1 MEEGSVMFL
10 LGAGASFDAGIPM
23 AIKMSQQVEEMLA
36 DTKELLDLYYFL
48 KSSIAYQRGLEGN
61 FYASVGIEDL
71 LGVIEELN
79 QKHHNKLYPFVGAW
93 NTHLTKVAG
102 NDFKNLELLDERI
115 RGNLISWV
123 KPKNGYRDGSYFAGL
138 GRFGNEYG
146 YAVPIFTLNYDLLVE
161 RNLKAS
167 GFTVETGFNPHND
180 KWDASRFDR
189 NDADNV
195 NFYLYK
201 LHGSIDWERDDND
214 SKDFLYCREDPCE
227 NPDLIFGVN
236 YKLNSGDPYLFYTHE
251 LRKYSLEDSTR
262 LIFVV
267 GYSFG
272 DDYINKLLSQA
283 IKRDD
288 RKKIVNVEP
297 SASKNNAK
305 ILKKLGLESSSD
317 SLCPLDATSKDF
329 FSNRLTVKLCQE
341 CIFTDNDIP
350 F

>member
-23 AIKMSQQVEEMLA
+23 AIQMSQQVEEMLA
-36 DTKELLDLYYFL
+36 DEKDLRDLYYFL
-48 KSSIAYQRGLEGN
+48 KSAITYQRGLEGN
-61 FYASVGIEDL
+61 FDDPVGIEDL

-79 QKHHNKLYPFVGAW
+79 QKHRNKLYPFVGAW

-102 NDFKNLELLDERI
+102 VDFKNLELFDQKI
-115 RGNLISWV
+115 RKNLISWV
-123 KPKNGYRDGSYFAGL
+123 KPRNGYRDGDYLAGL
-138 GRFGNEYG
+138 GKFCNEYG
-146 YAVPIFTLNYDLLVE
+146 YSVPIFTLNYDLLVE
-161 RNLKAS
+161 RNLREA
-167 GFTVETGFNPHND
+167 GFTVETGFNPSNY
-180 KWDASRFDR
+180 KWDASRFER
-189 NDADNV
+189 NEADNV

-201 LHGSIDWERDDND
+201 LHGSIDWERDNND
-214 SKDFLYCREDPCE
+214 SEDFLYCREDPSE

-251 LRKYSLEDSTR
+251 LRKYSLEASNR

-283 IKRDD
+283 IKRDP
-288 RKKIVNVEP
+288 RKRIVNVEP
-297 SASKNNAK
+297 NATANSQK
-305 ILKKLGLESSSD
+305 ILKKLSLHHSLN
-317 SLCPLDATSKDF
+317 SLCSLDVTGKEF
-329 FSNRLTVKLCQE
+329 FEKCLSLDLCYE
-341 CIFTDNDIP
+341 HVFTDESIP